1 MSSIDLKSLTKE
13 QLREIEQKPKSK
25 LSKILDKVILFLPV
39 FSIILALLEYYYV
52 PNYGNNLIT
61 DVYGIFLGAQLI
73 IFLVLGIL
81 SFFIKRVYYRI
92 RHIAPFATFV
102 YILLMIYDYATLK
115 TNSLLLPYF
124 PWVDNILNAML
135 TDQAYLLDCIKNSLK
150 LLFTGYFWGVLIG
163 LITGIACGYS
173 KIVSYW
179 ISPFMKLLGAIPSI
193 TWIPVIMVFASSLF
207 KGAVIVIALG
217 VWFSVTMSSYTGIK
231 NIDVSY
237 YEAARTLGA
246 SERQLILNIAIPS
259 ALPHIFQ
266 GLVMGMS
273 TACVSLL
280 AAEMI
285 GVESGLGWYITWQ
298 RGWAKFSNM
307 YGAIII
313 ICIIFVVVNFALGY
327 IRKKV
332 LKWQEGVIQ

>member
-1 MSSIDLKSLTKE
+1 MSNIDLKNLTKE
-13 QLREIEQKPKSK
+13 QLKEIEKKPKGK
-25 LSKILDKVILFLPV
+25 FRKYLDKIIVFLPSFAIV
-39 FSIILALLEYYYV
+39 LALLEYYYV
-52 PNYGNNLIT
+52 PNFGDNLIT
-61 DVYGIFLGAQLI
+61 DVYGIFLLFQLVL
-73 IFLVLGIL
+73 FLILGIL
-81 SFFIKRVYYRI
+81 SFFVKKVYYKI
-92 RHIAPFATFV
+92 RYIAPLSAVV
-102 YILLMIYDYATLK
+102 YILLAFYDYLTLK

-124 PWVDNILNAML
+124 PWVDNILNAMI
-135 TDQAYLLDCIKNSLK
+135 DDRVYLLNCIINSLK

-163 LITGIACGYS
+163 LITGIACGYNKS
-173 KIVSYW
+173 INYW
-179 ISPFMKLLGAIPSI
+179 ISSFMKLLGAIPSI

-217 VWFSVTMSSYTGIK
+217 VWYAVTMSSFTGIK

-237 YEAARTLGA
+237 YEAAKTLGA
-246 SERQLILNIAIPS
+246 NEKELILNIAIPS

-273 TACVSLL
+273 SACVSLL

-307 YGAIII
+307 YAAIII
-313 ICIIFVVVNFALGY
+313 ICIIFIVVNY
-327 IRKKV
+327 ILNFLKKKV

>member
-1 MSSIDLKSLTKE
+1 MKNIDINKLTRE
-13 QLREIEQKPKSK
+13 QLIEIEKKPKSN
-25 LSKILDKVILFLPV
+25 LSKIFDYIILFLPV
-39 FSIILALLEYYYV
+39 ISLIVSLVEYYYV
-52 PNYGNNLIT
+52 PNFGENGIT

-73 IFLVLGIL
+73 IFLILGIL
-81 SFFIKRVYYRI
+81 SLFIKSIYYKI
-92 RHIAPFATFV
+92 RHIAPLASFI
-102 YILLMIYDYATLK
+102 YLLLTLYDYATLK
-115 TNSLLLPYF
+115 TNYLLLPYF
-124 PWVDNILNAML
+124 PWVDNVLNAML
-135 TDQAYLLDCIKNSLK
+135 DDRVYLFDCIKNSLK
-150 LLFTGYFWGVLIG
+150 LLFTGYFYGVLIG

-173 KIVSYW
+173 KMVNYW

-217 VWFSVTMSSYTGIK
+217 VCYSVTMSSYTGIK
-231 NIDVSY
+231 NIDISY
-237 YEAARTLGA
+237 YEAAKTLGA
-246 SERQLILNIAIPS
+246 NERQLIFNIAIPS

-313 ICIIFVVVNFALGY
+313 ICIIFVVVNYALGY

>member
-1 MSSIDLKSLTKE
+1 
-13 QLREIEQKPKSK
+13 
-25 LSKILDKVILFLPV
+25 
-39 FSIILALLEYYYV
+39 
-52 PNYGNNLIT
+52 
-61 DVYGIFLGAQLI
+61 
-73 IFLVLGIL
+73 
-81 SFFIKRVYYRI
+81 
-92 RHIAPFATFV
+92 
-102 YILLMIYDYATLK
+102 
-115 TNSLLLPYF
+115 
-124 PWVDNILNAML
+124 
-135 TDQAYLLDCIKNSLK
+135 
-150 LLFTGYFWGVLIG
+150 
-163 LITGIACGYS
+163 
-173 KIVSYW
+173 
-179 ISPFMKLLGAIPSI
+179 
-193 TWIPVIMVFASSLF
+193 MVFASSLF

-231 NIDVSY
+231 NIDVAY

-313 ICIIFVVVNFALGY
+313 ICIIFVIVNFALGY
-327 IRKKV
+327 IRRKV

>member
-1 MSSIDLKSLTKE
+1 MNNIDVKKLTKE
-13 QLREIEQKPKSK
+13 QLQELEKKPKSK
-25 LSKILDKVILFLPV
+25 LRSIFDIVILFLPTITL
-39 FSIILALLEYYYV
+39 IIALLEYYYI
-52 PNYGNNLIT
+52 PNYGDYGIT
-61 DVYGIFLGAQLI
+61 DVYGIFMAVQLI
-73 IFLVLGIL
+73 CFTSLAIISIFV
-81 SFFIKRVYYRI
+81 KKVYYKT
-92 RHIAPFATFV
+92 RHIAPLATFV
-102 YILLMIYDYATLK
+102 YILLIAYDYATLK
-115 TNSLLLPYF
+115 TNTLLLPYF
-124 PWVDNILNAML
+124 PWVDNILNAII
-135 TDQAYLLDCIKNSLK
+135 TDRVYLLDCIKNSLK
-150 LLFTGYFWGVLIG
+150 LLFTGYFYGVAIG

-173 KIVSYW
+173 KMVNYW
-179 ISPFMKLLGAIPSI
+179 ISPVMKLLGAIPSI
-193 TWIPVIMVFASSLF
+193 TWIPVIMVFASTLF

-217 VWFSVTMSSYTGIK
+217 VWYSVTMSCYTGIK

-237 YEAARTLGA
+237 YQAAKTLGA
-246 SERQLILNIAIPS
+246 KESQLILNVAIPS
-259 ALPHIFQ
+259 ALPNIFQ

-313 ICIIFVVVNFALGY
+313 ICIIFIIVNYILGY
-327 IRKKV
+327 IRRKV

>member
-1 MSSIDLKSLTKE
+1 MSNIDIKHLTKE
-13 QLREIEQKPKSK
+13 KLREIEQKPKNK
-25 LSKILDKVILFLPV
+25 FNRFLDKFILFLPAI
-39 FSIILALLEYYYV
+39 SILIAILEYYYV

-61 DVYGIFLGAQLI
+61 DVYGIFLAIQLI
-73 IFLVLGIL
+73 VFLILAIL
-81 SFFIKRVYYRI
+81 SFFIKSIYYKI
-92 RHIAPFATFV
+92 RYIAPFASFV
-102 YILLMIYDYATLK
+102 YILLMIYDYSTLK
-115 TNSLLLPYF
+115 TNALLLPYF

-135 TDQAYLLDCIKNSLK
+135 EDRVYLLECIKNSLK
-150 LLFTGYFWGVLIG
+150 LLFTGYFYGVVIG
-163 LITGIACGYS
+163 LITGITCGYS
-173 KIVSYW
+173 KIVNYW

-217 VWFSVTMSSYTGIK
+217 VWYSVTMSSFTGIK
-231 NIDVSY
+231 NIDASY
-237 YEAARTLGA
+237 YEAAKTLGA
-246 SERQLILNIAIPS
+246 NERQLILNIAIPS
-259 ALPHIFQ
+259 ALPNIFQ

-313 ICIIFVVVNFALGY
+313 ICIIFIVVNYALGY

>member
-1 MSSIDLKSLTKE
+1 MSIDIKNLTKE
-13 QLREIEQKPKSK
+13 QLKEIEQKPKSN
-25 LSKILDKVILFLPV
+25 LYKVFDRIIIFLPV
-39 FSIILALLEYYYV
+39 IAIILALLEFYYV
-52 PNYGNNLIT
+52 PNYGENGIT
-61 DVYGIFLGAQLI
+61 DVYGIFLGVQLAL
-73 IFLVLGIL
+73 FLILGIL
-81 SFFIKRVYYRI
+81 SFFIKRVYYKI
-92 RHIAPFATFV
+92 RHIAPLATFV
-102 YILLMIYDYATLK
+102 YLLLILYDYATLK

-135 TDQAYLLDCIKNSLK
+135 TDRAYLLDCIKNSLK

-231 NIDVSY
+231 NIDVAY

-246 SERQLILNIAIPS
+246 SERFS
-259 ALPHIFQ
+259 YGDEH
-266 GLVMGMS
+266 
-273 TACVSLL
+273 SLC
-280 AAEMI
+280 
-285 GVESGLGWYITWQ
+285 ITL
-298 RGWAKFSNM
+298 S
-307 YGAIII
+307 
-313 ICIIFVVVNFALGY
+313 C
-327 IRKKV
+327 
-332 LKWQEGVIQ
+332 

>member
-1 MSSIDLKSLTKE
+1 MSKLDIKNLTKE
-13 QLREIEQKPKSK
+13 DLKEIEKKSK
-25 LSKILDKVILFLPV
+25 SKFSKILDKIILFLPV
-39 FSIILALLEYYYV
+39 FAIILSLLEYYYV
-52 PNYGNNLIT
+52 PNFGDNLIT
-61 DVYGIFLGAQLI
+61 DVYGIFLLIQLVL
-73 IFLVLGIL
+73 FLILGIL
-81 SFFIKRVYYRI
+81 SFFIKKIYYKI
-92 RHIAPFATFV
+92 RYIAPFAAFV
-102 YILLMIYDYATLK
+102 YVLLIFYDYATLK
-115 TNSLLLPYF
+115 TNALLLPYF

-135 TDQAYLLDCIKNSLK
+135 EDRVYLLDCIKNSLK
-150 LLFTGYFWGVLIG
+150 LLFTGYFYGCVVG
-163 LITGIACGYS
+163 LITGITCGYN
-173 KIVSYW
+173 KTVNYW

-217 VWFSVTMSSYTGIK
+217 VWYSVTMSSFTGIK

-246 SERQLILNIAIPS
+246 NERQLILNIAIPS

-273 TACVSLL
+273 SACISLL

-313 ICIIFVVVNFALGY
+313 ICIIFVVVNYLLNF
-327 IRKKV
+327 IRKRV